1 MEHGPQLHG
10 LLVGVVALAAI
21 VGGFVYLVV
30 RRVKGRRHSDSDPVT
45 GRTPDASDRS
55 REP

>member
-10 LLVGVVALAAI
+10 ILLGVIALTAI
-21 VGGFVYLVV
+21 VVGLVYLVV
-30 RRVKGRRHSDSDPVT
+30 RRVKDRRRSDRDPVT
-45 GRTPDASDRS
+45 DRNPHANDRS